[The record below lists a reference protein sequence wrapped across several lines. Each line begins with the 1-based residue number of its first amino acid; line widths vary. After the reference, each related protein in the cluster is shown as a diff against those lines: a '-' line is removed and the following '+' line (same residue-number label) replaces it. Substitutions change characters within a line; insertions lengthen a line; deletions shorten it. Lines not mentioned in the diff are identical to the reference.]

1 MAWYDRLLGRQTQIY
16 SDEEKNNP
24 AQYLIG
30 REEGLTVESREVV
43 TRYRDAYE
51 KLEVVNRAVNI
62 VVDDVAEIPM
72 DVGPKVTGLSPVV
85 KNIRKVT
92 VNNLLNVQ
100 PNPFQDI
107 NTFKRNRAQWVPH
120 CVPHQTRQPE
130 PSKLVLSMSCPTK
143 FVSSM
148 SWPYKLVLSMSC
160 PPGGSS

>member
-107 NTFKRNRAQWVPH
+107 NTFKRNLIIDLLIDGNIFLH
-120 CVPHQTRQPE
+120 I
-130 PSKLVLSMSCPTK
+130 
-143 FVSSM
+143 
-148 SWPYKLVLSMSC
+148 
-160 PPGGSS
+160 

>member
-62 VVDDVAEIPM
+62 EI
-72 DVGPKVTGLSPVV
+72 G
-85 KNIRKVT
+85 
-92 VNNLLNVQ
+92 
-100 PNPFQDI
+100 
-107 NTFKRNRAQWVPH
+107 RA
-120 CVPHQTRQPE
+120 
-130 PSKLVLSMSCPTK
+130 S
-143 FVSSM
+143 
-148 SWPYKLVLSMSC
+148 
-160 PPGGSS
+160 